1 MKKVIKD
8 TYQTTVESGNYL
20 SGGIDSLHSKTSELF
35 QTLNDN
41 EKSSYLAQKESSIES
56 KELSEAAVHTH
67 VNVKNPLM

>member
-1 MKKVIKD
+1 LKKVIKD

-67 VNVKNPLM
+67 VNVKTR